1 VQIVF
6 RDGDARREL
15 DVRVNNPSATVDD
28 LARALDPTGGRRLLI
43 DDRPADGDF
52 DLIEAGLHEGADVR
66 LADGDE
72 GDDGDH
78 DDHVARGPF
87 APSSLTRGAGEVPAA
102 YELVVVNG
110 LDAGRRVPLRP
121 GTTVVGRA
129 PVCDASLPDTTLSRR
144 HATVTLTA
152 GGEVTVEDLGSH
164 NGTWADGEAVLGPT
178 PVEPGTALRLGAL
191 ELAVRPVDD
200 DDRPRGFAPARQTG
214 PAGTV
219 PFNRPPRPALP
230 APPEPVDAP
239 RPPESRDTRSG
250 FSVIA
255 VVTPLIFA
263 GAMYALFRS
272 VHFLLFAGLTPLM
285 GIANAIDAKR
295 KGRRTERGDR
305 ERFAREL
312 DELRDHLV
320 EQVGAER
327 DRRAGAYPDPAE
339 IVRRVE
345 LPTVTLWERRPG
357 DADFL
362 HLRVGIGD
370 VRWEPPVVA
379 TGRRSAAPDE
389 LVALLDEASTLHG
402 CAVPLDLSSGGVV
415 GIVGDRAAA
424 LALAR
429 SLVCQ
434 AAVLHGPADLPVMVL
449 AGTAVAA
456 DWDWA
461 KWLPHT
467 RDATGAGRLL
477 SDHPDLSVDLVEAV
491 LREHPGDDARRV
503 PGGRPVGPTLLAVVD
518 DEALIAGRR
527 APTRNLLRGDGGPV
541 AGIVVAATADR
552 LPAVCTAVVEVTDA
566 SGVVDLVL
574 PQAGR
579 DVRGVAPAGMA
590 DDVSRSCARSL
601 ARFED
606 PELDVVGAGLPSGT
620 RLLPLLELEDCTAE
634 AVLARWKAAGPD
646 PRPATPIG
654 VSEDG
659 VLTLDLVADGP
670 HGLVGGTT
678 GAGKSELLRSLVA
691 GLAASVDPDHLT
703 FVLVDFKGGSAFD
716 ECAALPHT
724 VGMVTDLDEHL
735 AERALRCLEAE
746 LRHRERVLR
755 AAGATDLP
763 DYLRKRLPDPLPRLL
778 VVIDEFATLKAELPQ
793 FIDALVGVAQRGR
806 SLGVHMLLA
815 TQRPQGAVSDNIRA
829 NTNMR
834 IALRMQDTTDSKDV
848 IDVADAAAIPRT
860 SPGRAY
866 VRLGP
871 GEVVAIQS
879 ALSTGDRTCT
889 RTAPVDVAPFTFGP
903 RPRRPAPS
911 PPTGSGPARGD
922 AGPETDLAVL
932 VGAISEAFARTG
944 RPAPRRPWPD
954 PLPASVDLD
963 DLVDAGHAR
972 ADGGSARTAWLA
984 LADDPD
990 AQSRYPVG
998 WVPADGN
1005 LLVYGI
1011 GGSGTTTTLA
1021 STVLSLARDHG
1032 PDDLHSYVLDMGAGD
1047 LESLAALPHVGG
1059 VVGAGER
1066 ERQTRLVRFLR
1077 DELDRR
1083 RAMGAAAARREP
1095 MVVTVLD
1102 GWSAFAAEYADFTGT
1117 AVWEAWTRVLAD
1129 GPEVGLCAVISADRT
1144 MAVANAV
1151 ASLIRQKLVLR
1162 LADRNDYTGFG
1173 VRGAA
1178 VPDMVPGRALLAGSG
1193 QVVQIARPSDGLAAA
1208 ATRLAARHPAPTRP
1222 PAPVEP
1228 LPTDLRFADLG
1239 VAADLGDR
1247 PWRVPIA
1254 MSEATRAPVGL
1265 VAYRGEHGLIAGP
1278 ARSGRSTA
1286 LLAVAAACRAGAGD
1300 VTVVAVA
1307 GPRSP
1312 LSTDASIDHVV
1323 APGKIGDRL
1332 APAVDGVSGGR
1343 LLVLIDDAEIV
1354 DDVGGQLERLSTSD
1368 RPDLLVVAAGRN
1380 DGIRTGYSHW
1390 TRPLRRSKLGVLLR
1404 PEADVDG
1411 DILGVVLPRRPLVP
1425 MTSGRGYVAVAAEAT
1440 LAQVAQPR

>member
-15 DVRVNNPSATVDD
+15 DVRVNHPSATVDD
-28 LARALDPTGGRRLLI
+28 LARALDPAGGRTVLI
-43 DDRPADGDF
+43 DGRPADRDV

-66 LADGDE
+66 FADGD
-72 GDDGDH
+72 
-78 DDHVARGPF
+78 HVTRGPF
-87 APSSLTRGAGEVPAA
+87 APSALSGDTGEVPAGH
-102 YELVVVNG
+102 ELVVVNG

-121 GTTVVGRA
+121 GTAVVGRA
-129 PVCDASLPDTTLSRR
+129 RACDASLPDTTLSRR
-144 HATVTLTA
+144 HAAITLTA

-164 NGTWADGEAVLGPT
+164 NGTWVDGKAVLGPT

-191 ELAVRPVDD
+191 ELAVRTVDD
-200 DDRPRGFAPARQTG
+200 HDRPRGGAPAGQTG

-219 PFNRPPRPALP
+219 PFNRPPRPASP
-230 APPEPVDAP
+230 APPEPVAAP
-239 RPPESRDTRSG
+239 RPPERPAARSG
-250 FSVIA
+250 VSVIA

-263 GAMYALFRS
+263 GAMYALVRS
-272 VHFLLFAGLTPLM
+272 AHVLLFAGLTPLM
-285 GIANAIDAKR
+285 GIANAIDAR
-295 KGRRTERGDR
+295 RTGRRTERR
-305 ERFAREL
+305 ERARFACEL
-312 DELRDHLV
+312 DALRDHLV
-320 EQVGAER
+320 EQAGAER
-327 DRRAGAYPDPAE
+327 DRRSGAYPDPAE

-345 LPTVTLWERRPG
+345 LPSVTLWERRPG

-370 VRWEPPVVA
+370 VRWEPPVVPPV
-379 TGRRSAAPDE
+379 GRSAVPDE

-449 AGTAVAA
+449 AATSAAA

-467 RDATGAGRLL
+467 RDPTGAGRLL
-477 SDHPDLSVDLVEAV
+477 SDRPDLSVDLVETRV
-491 LREHPGDDARRV
+491 REHPGDDAGRV
-503 PGGRPVGPTLLAVVD
+503 PAARPVGPTLLVVVD
-518 DEALIAGRR
+518 DETLIAGRR
-527 APTRNLLRGDGGPV
+527 APTRTLLRGEGGLV

-552 LPAVCTAVVEVTDA
+552 LPAVCTAVVEVTDEA
-566 SGVVDLVL
+566 GVVDLVL

-579 DVRGVAPAGMA
+579 DVRDVAPAGMA

-606 PELDVVGAGLPSGT
+606 PELDVVGAGLPAGV

-678 GAGKSELLRSLVA
+678 GAGKSELLRSMVA

-716 ECAALPHT
+716 DCAALPHT

-746 LRHRERVLR
+746 LRHRERILR
-755 AAGATDLP
+755 AAGAIDLP
-763 DYLRKRLPDPLPRLL
+763 DHRRKRPPEPLPRLL
-778 VVIDEFATLKAELPQ
+778 VVIDEFATLTAELPR
-793 FIDALVGVAQRGR
+793 FVDALVGVAQRGR
-806 SLGVHMLLA
+806 SLGVHLLLA

-829 NTNMR
+829 NANMR

-871 GEVVAIQS
+871 GEVVAVQS
-879 ALSTGDRTCT
+879 ALATGDRSGT
-889 RTAPVDVAPFTFGP
+889 RTAPVDVAPFTFGS
-903 RPRRPAPS
+903 RPRRPVPS
-911 PPTGSGPARGD
+911 RPAGSSDPTAAHRD
-922 AGPETDLAVL
+922 AEPETDLAVL
-932 VGAISEAFARTG
+932 VGAVGDAFARTG
-944 RPAPRRPWPD
+944 RPEPRRPWPD
-954 PLPASVDLD
+954 PLPASLDLD
-963 DLVDAGHAR
+963 DVVDAGHAR
-972 ADGGSARTAWLA
+972 AGGGPAPTAWLA

-990 AQSRYPVG
+990 AQTRHPVG

-1032 PDDLHSYVLDMGAGD
+1032 PDDLHAYVLDMGAGE
-1047 LESLAALPHVGG
+1047 LEALAALPHVGA

-1066 ERQTRLVRFLR
+1066 ERQTRLIRVLR

-1095 MVVTVLD
+1095 LVVTVLD
-1102 GWSAFAAEYADFTGT
+1102 GWSAFAAEYADVTGA
-1117 AVWEAWTRVLAD
+1117 AVWDAWTRVLAD
-1129 GPEVGLCAVISADRT
+1129 GPEVGLCAVIAADRAT
-1144 MAVANAV
+1144 AVANAV

-1162 LADRNDYTGFG
+1162 LADRDDDAGFG

-1178 VPDMVPGRALLAGSG
+1178 VPDMVPGRALLVASG
-1193 QVVQIARPSDGLAAA
+1193 QVVQIARPADGSAAA

-1222 PAPVEP
+1222 PARIEP
-1228 LPTDLRFADLG
+1228 LPTDLRLADLG
-1239 VAADLGDR
+1239 VAADLGER

-1254 MSEATRAPVGL
+1254 LSEATRAPVGL

-1286 LLAVAAACRAGAGD
+1286 LLAVAAACRAGSGD
-1300 VTVVAVA
+1300 LTVVAVA

-1312 LSTDASIDHVV
+1312 LATDASVDHVV
-1323 APGKIGDRL
+1323 APAEIGDRL
-1332 APAVDGVSGGR
+1332 APAVEGVRAGR

-1354 DDVGGQLERLSTSD
+1354 DDAGGRLERLSTSD

-1380 DGIRTGYSHW
+1380 DGLRTGYSHW
-1390 TRPLRRSKLGVLLR
+1390 TRPLRRSRVGVLLR

-1411 DILGVVLPRRPLVP
+1411 DILGVALPRRPLVP
-1425 MTSGRGYVAVAAEAT
+1425 MASGRGYVAVAAEAT
-1440 LAQVAQPR
+1440 LAQVARPR